1 MDYISAIIP
10 ITLVVLGLILII
22 SKNPKMI
29 AGYKEGEVKDPKGL
43 AIWVGANLIIMAALW
58 LVLVLIMKWQ
68 GANDTTILMLAPI
81 SLVWLPVLMI
91 GSTKYNK

>member
-43 AIWVGANLIIMAALW
+43 AI
-58 LVLVLIMKWQ
+58 
-68 GANDTTILMLAPI
+68 
-81 SLVWLPVLMI
+81 
-91 GSTKYNK
+91 